1 MAKLDEIKEHIG
13 ALKGYMNIIIALILA
28 IGAGV
33 SKLYLVGNISLLFW
47 IGIFIVIVLIII
59 FTLLAKNI
67 HMNIKKLKDL

>member
-13 ALKGYMNIIIALILA
+13 ALKGYMNIIIALMLA
-28 IGAGV
+28 IGAGI
-33 SKLYLVGNISLLFW
+33 SKLYLVGNINLLFW
-47 IGIFIVIVLIII
+47 IGIFIIIVLIII